1 MAVKT
6 ITIDLKAYAL
16 LASRKREGQSFSA
29 VIKENL
35 RGKTTAKDLL
45 QVLSSLKVQDNTLDR
60 IDEQVIR
67 RRKNPAKA
75 PRL

>member
-6 ITIDLKAYAL
+6 ITIDLEAYSL

-35 RGKTTAKDLL
+35 GGKATAKDLL
-45 QVLSSLKVQDNTLDR
+45 LVLSSLKVQDDTLDR
-60 IDEQVIR
+60 IDEQVAQ
-67 RRKNPAKA
+67 RRKDPAKA

>member
-6 ITIDLKAYAL
+6 ITTNLEAYFL

-29 VIKENL
+29 VIKENW
-35 RGKTTAKDLL
+35 GGTAKDLL
-45 QVLSSLKVQDNTLDR
+45 RVLSSLKVQDDTLDR
-60 IDEQVIR
+60 IDEQVA
-67 RRKNPAKA
+67 PTAKA